1 MKKCNKCKKTK
12 NFSEFYVRRARKN
25 GYRYI
30 CKLCDNKASNARRKK
45 NGYISKGK
53 KQVLGSKHH
62 KMSKINSQR
71 HRNEMS
77 DMYIRGLI
85 VKKTSGLNPQ
95 DIPDEMIK
103 IYRLNLKLKRE
114 LGRTPKLGR
123 RRTKPQ

>member
-71 HRNEMS
+71 HRDEMS

-85 VKKTSGLNPQ
+85 CKKS
-95 DIPDEMIK
+95 K
-103 IYRLNLKLKRE
+103 NLKPKDISNELIEVWRTSLALKRA
-114 LGRTPKLGR
+114 LRNS
-123 RRTKPQ
+123 

>member
-12 NFSEFYVRRARKN
+12 NFSEFYIRRARRRMTKD

-45 NGYISKGK
+45 NGYRYEQKRQGPDSNH
-53 KQVLGSKHH
+53 S

-71 HRNEMS
+71 HRDEMS

-85 VKKTSGLNPQ
+85 CKKSNDLKPS
-95 DIPDEMIK
+95 DIPIELVQLWRIS
-103 IYRLNLKLKRE
+103 LELKRSIRE
-114 LGRTPKLGR
+114 NKC
-123 RRTKPQ
+123 